1 MTSIDS
7 AQYVSMYGPTKG
19 DLVRLADTSLYA
31 EIEHDYTA
39 RGDELLLGSGKTL
52 RDGEGVA
59 GEYTYDDGCLDSV
72 ITGATVI
79 DAVAGIV
86 KGDIGIRDGRIVGI
100 GRAGNP
106 RTMPGVDP
114 NMVIGNSTSVI
125 AGDRLIVTAGAIE
138 AHAHIQ
144 SQEQA
149 TQGMAGGTTTLIGSG
164 SPAYVMDT
172 GSGTIPNMA
181 MFLRST
187 SGTPVNFGLLGRGSS
202 DSRAVVASVA
212 GGAMS
217 VKIHEDFGAAPS
229 VIDGSLRAADAHD
242 FSVHLH
248 TDSINEFGFAED
260 TMRTVGGRT
269 IHMYHVE
276 GAGGGHAPD
285 LLRVCSYPNVIP
297 SSTNPTN
304 PFTPAA
310 LDEGLPM
317 VMLGHSLRFDSAV
330 DVAFGESRIRA
341 QSMAAEDYL
350 HDIGAISIF
359 ATDTQG
365 MGRLVEN
372 VAKCWQLA
380 SVMKDRYGRLPEEG
394 GRGDNQRIKRYIAK
408 VTINPAIGAGIQ
420 DYVGSIEPG
429 KFADLVLWPRESF
442 GIKPIAV
449 IKRGFMAWAALGQAN
464 GSLPM
469 SEPIVQRENFGSYG
483 NASAHLGAAFVSQ
496 VAVDNGLVERLN
508 IEKET
513 LVIRSTRE
521 LSKHDMVHN
530 DALPEIEVDPRSFL
544 VRVNGEQVHPK
555 PATEVPLARRYM
567 LS

>member
-7 AQYVSMYGPTKG
+7 AQYISMYGPTKG
-19 DLVRLADTSLYA
+19 DLIRLADTSLFA
-31 EIEHDYTA
+31 EIEHDYSA
-39 RGDELLLGSGKTL
+39 RGDEIILGGGKTL
-52 RDGEGVA
+52 RDGEGIA
-59 GEYTYDDGCLDSV
+59 GESTYDDGCLDAV
-72 ITGATVI
+72 IAGATVI
-79 DAVAGIV
+79 DAVLGVV
-86 KGDIGIRDGRIVGI
+86 KGDIGIRDGLIVGV

-106 RTMPGVDP
+106 RVMPGVDP
-114 NMVIGNSTSVI
+114 RLVIGNATSII
-125 AGDRLIVTAGAIE
+125 AGDGVIVTAGAIE

-149 TQGMAGGTTTLIGSG
+149 AQAMSGGMTTLIGSG
-164 SPAYVMDT
+164 SPAYVLDT
-172 GSGTIPNMA
+172 GSGTVPNMA

-187 SGTPVNFGLLGRGSS
+187 SGTPVNFGVLGRGSS
-202 DSRAVVASVA
+202 DPRAVVASVA
-212 GGAMS
+212 GGALS
-217 VKIHEDFGAAPS
+217 VKVHEDFGASPA

-260 TMRTVGGRT
+260 TMDAIAGRT

-304 PFTPAA
+304 PYTPAT

-317 VMLGHSLRFDSAV
+317 AMLGHNLRFDSAV
-330 DVAFGESRIRA
+330 DLAFGEARIRA

-365 MGRLVEN
+365 MGRLAEN

-380 SVMKDRYGRLPEEG
+380 SVMKDRHGRLPEERG
-394 GRGDNQRIKRYIAK
+394 AGDNERIKRYVAK
-408 VTINPAIGAGIQ
+408 LTINPAIAAGIQ

-429 KFADLVLWPRESF
+429 KFADLVLWPRASF

-449 IKRGFMAWAALGQAN
+449 MKRGFVAWAALGDAN
-464 GSLPM
+464 GSLPL
-469 SEPIVQRENFGSYG
+469 SEPVVQRPNFGAFG
-483 NASAHLGAAFVSQ
+483 DAAARLGAIFASQ
-496 VAVDNGLVERLN
+496 VAFDDGVVERLQTD
-508 IEKET
+508 KPV
-513 LVIRSTRE
+513 LPIRSTRA
-521 LSKHDMVHN
+521 LTKHDMVHN

-544 VRVNGEQVHPK
+544 VRVDGEEIPPTPVH
-555 PATEVPLARRYM
+555 EVPLARRH
-567 LS
+567 LLR

>member
-1 MTSIDS
+1 
-7 AQYVSMYGPTKG
+7 MYGPTTG
-19 DLVRLADTSLYA
+19 DLVRLGDTSLFA
-31 EIEHDYTA
+31 EIEQDHAA
-39 RGDELLLGSGKTL
+39 RGDELILGGGKTL
-52 RDGEGVA
+52 RDGEGIA
-59 GEYTYDDGCLDSV
+59 GEATYEDGCLDVV
-72 ITGATVI
+72 ITSATVL
-79 DAVAGIV
+79 DAVIGIV
-86 KGDIGIRDGRIVGI
+86 KGDIGIRDGRIVAV

-114 NMVIGNSTSVI
+114 RLVVGNSTSII
-125 AGDRLIVTAGAIE
+125 AGDGLIVTAGAIE

-149 TQGMAGGTTTLIGSG
+149 AQAMAGGTTTLIGSG
-164 SPAYVMDT
+164 SPAHVLDT
-172 GSGTIPNMA
+172 GGGTRPAME

-187 SGTPVNFGLLGRGSS
+187 SGTPVNFGVLGRGSS
-202 DSRAVVASVA
+202 DPRAVVASVA

-217 VKIHEDFGAAPS
+217 VKVHEDFGAAPS

-260 TMRTVGGRT
+260 TMRVVSGRT

-304 PFTPAA
+304 PYTPAA
-310 LDEGLPM
+310 LEEGLPM
-317 VMLGHSLRFDSAV
+317 AMVGHNLRFDSAV
-330 DVAFGESRIRA
+330 DLAFGEARIRA
-341 QSMAAEDYL
+341 QSMAAEDHL

-365 MGRLVEN
+365 MGRLAEN
-372 VAKCWQLA
+372 VANCWQLA
-380 SVMKDRYGRLPEEG
+380 SVMKDRRGRLPEETG
-394 GRGDNQRIKRYIAK
+394 PGDNERIKRYVAK
-408 VTINPAIGAGIQ
+408 LTINPAIAAGIA
-420 DYVGSIEPG
+420 DHVGSVEEG

-449 IKRGFMAWAALGQAN
+449 LKRGFMAWAALGDAN

-469 SEPIVQRENFGSYG
+469 SEPVIQGPNFGAFG
-483 NASAHLGAAFVSQ
+483 DAAARLGAIFVSR
-496 VAVDNGLVERLN
+496 VALQHGLLDRL
-508 IEKET
+508 ET
-513 LVIRSTRE
+513 AKPVIPITSTRH
-521 LSKHDMVHN
+521 LTKHDMVRN
-530 DALPEIEVDPRSFL
+530 SALPAIEVDPRTFT
-544 VRVNGEQVHPK
+544 VRVDGEQIDVVGV
-555 PATEVPLARRYM
+555 TEVPLARRY
-567 LS
+567 LLR